1 MGGENNGSE
10 FRTAIELAQKETRNA
25 QTQCGVGSEFLLY
38 LAYTEYQSHCVLWP
52 METQSPGS
60 SAAACS
66 PPRGANCPK
75 CL

>member
-1 MGGENNGSE
+1 
-10 FRTAIELAQKETRNA
+10 
-25 QTQCGVGSEFLLY
+25 
-38 LAYTEYQSHCVLWP
+38 

-75 CL
+75 CLYRNGWK

>member
-1 MGGENNGSE
+1 
-10 FRTAIELAQKETRNA
+10 
-25 QTQCGVGSEFLLY
+25 
-38 LAYTEYQSHCVLWP
+38 

-75 CL
+75 CLYLYDIMQPKLHY